1 MNVLDNILK
10 DKVEEVSFRMSQ
22 KSLKTIQAVANNAPP
37 SRGFLAHLRQKNPA
51 VIAEI
56 KKASPSKGVIR
67 EDFDPLSIAQSYE
80 RGGATCLSVL
90 TDEKYF
96 QGHDQYLVT
105 ARKATV
111 LPVLRKDF
119 IVHPYQIYEA
129 RCLEADCVLLI
140 ASALDDTQLQEFHSI
155 AIEIGM
161 DALVEVHDEN
171 ELNRAASL
179 DAPLIGI
186 NNRNL
191 KNLNVD
197 SNYALNLINKIP
209 KNFTIV
215 AESGIK
221 SKEDI
226 LKYNDAGVFNFLIG
240 ESILK
245 SSDISKKITELLN

>member
-10 DKVEEVSFRMSQ
+10 DKVEEVAFRMSQ

-67 EDFDPLSIAQSYE
+67 EDFNPLSIAQSYE

-105 ARKATV
+105 ARNATV

-191 KNLNVD
+191 NTFETTIDTTISLMD
-197 SNYALNLINKIP
+197 QIP
-209 KNFTIV
+209 ASSTLV
-215 AESGIK
+215 TESGIK
-221 SKEDI
+221 DSSDVQR
-226 LKYNDAGVFNFLIG
+226 LRAAGVTSFLVG
-240 ESILK
+240 ESY
-245 SSDISKKITELLN
+245 SRKK

>member
-1 MNVLDNILK
+1 MNFLDNILK

-105 ARKATV
+105 ARNATV

-161 DALVEVHDEN
+161 DALVEVHDED

-191 KNLNVD
+191 STFETTIDTTISLMD
-197 SNYALNLINKIP
+197 QIP
-209 KNFTIV
+209 ASSTLV
-215 AESGIK
+215 TESGIK
-221 SKEDI
+221 DSSDVQR
-226 LKYNDAGVFNFLIG
+226 LRAAGVTSFLVG
-240 ESILK
+240 ETFMREEDPGTALRE
-245 SSDISKKITELLN
+245 TFT

>member
-1 MNVLDNILK
+1 M
-10 DKVEEVSFRMSQ
+10 
-22 KSLKTIQAVANNAPP
+22 
-37 SRGFLAHLRQKNPA
+37 
-51 VIAEI
+51 
-56 KKASPSKGVIR
+56 
-67 EDFDPLSIAQSYE
+67 
-80 RGGATCLSVL
+80 SVL

-105 ARKATV
+105 ARNATV

-191 KNLNVD
+191 NTFETTIDTTISLMD
-197 SNYALNLINKIP
+197 QIP
-209 KNFTIV
+209 ASSTLV
-215 AESGIK
+215 TESGIK
-221 SKEDI
+221 DSSDVQR
-226 LKYNDAGVFNFLIG
+226 LRAAGVTSFLVG
-240 ESILK
+240 ETFMREEDPGTALRE
-245 SSDISKKITELLN
+245 TFT